1 MRRISKYVNSE
12 GLANGQSVM
21 TLISA
26 SAVPASSK
34 LRLAILYALR
44 YQKLPGNQIAGVI
57 DALIRNGV
65 TADRARLVYIMLNFA
80 GADIRQDDL
89 FMNENFFSRG
99 KTALKGLKVSQ
110 LSSPWMYADE
120 KGVENVYTQHTPHL
134 ASTLDLL
141 IKGRLKETSYP
152 FLEGDEGARTQR

>member
-1 MRRISKYVNSE
+1 
-12 GLANGQSVM
+12 M

-44 YQKLPGNQIAGVI
+44 YQKLPTNSIAGVI

-99 KTALKGLKVSQ
+99 KTALKGLKVS
-110 LSSPWMYADE
+110 
-120 KGVENVYTQHTPHL
+120 
-134 ASTLDLL
+134 LL
-141 IKGRLKETSYP
+141 LYSWTMLTVRELRMCIHNIHP
-152 FLEGDEGARTQR
+152 I

>member
-1 MRRISKYVNSE
+1 
-12 GLANGQSVM
+12 M

-44 YQKLPGNQIAGVI
+44 YQKLPTNSIAGVI

-80 GADIRQDDL
+80 GADTRQDDL

-99 KTALKGLKVSQ
+99 KTALKGLKVS
-110 LSSPWMYADE
+110 LFSFS
-120 KGVENVYTQHTPHL
+120 GVML
-134 ASTLDLL
+134 
-141 IKGRLKETSYP
+141 TSRGLRMFIRNIHP
-152 FLEGDEGARTQR
+152 I

>member
-1 MRRISKYVNSE
+1 
-12 GLANGQSVM
+12 M

-44 YQKLPGNQIAGVI
+44 YQKLPGNSIAGVI

-99 KTALKGLKVSQ
+99 KTALKGLKVS
-110 LSSPWMYADE
+110 LFSFIWVVLTSREWRMYTH
-120 KGVENVYTQHTPHL
+120 NIHPT
-134 ASTLDLL
+134 
-141 IKGRLKETSYP
+141 
-152 FLEGDEGARTQR
+152 

>member
-1 MRRISKYVNSE
+1 
-12 GLANGQSVM
+12 M

-44 YQKLPGNQIAGVI
+44 YQKLPTNSIAGVI

-99 KTALKGLKVSQ
+99 KTALKGLKVRR
-110 LSSPWMYADE
+110 WA
-120 KGVENVYTQHTPHL
+120 
-134 ASTLDLL
+134 
-141 IKGRLKETSYP
+141 
-152 FLEGDEGARTQR
+152 FLELLDRMLMTRELRMCIRNIHLISLLRSIF